1 MSTTDAPFALGR
13 RERRGAVLGWRAGQA
28 LAVALG
34 ALALVAGV
42 GTDRAAGVV
51 LGVLGA
57 VAGVV
62 VATVPVR
69 GRGLDEWVPVL
80 AAFAVRRRRGVL
92 WAGATV
98 VPGDGVPAHV
108 RWPDGRTTVVAE
120 VHHRGLR
127 ALADEP
133 AAFAISLAG
142 WLRGLSDPTRC
153 TWTVT
158 LLSASGPTSPP
169 VDARWSHPGCAVR
182 EYVAVTSEQ
191 PVELADAL
199 GAAGV
204 HGIEQ
209 LDLAA
214 LDELLGGRVAPAAG
228 TILDS
233 EFVARWSM
241 LEGPAT
247 AHAAF
252 VIEEWPAGH
261 VDEQLLAP
269 LCVARDRRTVAVS
282 VTVEETRRARERA
295 ARLRTSASADRA
307 LTRAGGFLASAESAR
322 DDERDAQ
329 RATELASGHAS
340 IRVVTSVALDA
351 LDELELEGAAARLCA
366 DATSCGIRLRRCD
379 GDHRRGVL
387 ASCAGWCAP

>member
-1 MSTTDAPFALGR
+1 MSTSDAQFTLGR
-13 RERRGAVLGWRAGQA
+13 RERRGSVLGWRAGQA

-34 ALALVAGV
+34 ALALVGGV
-42 GTDRAAGVV
+42 GTDSAAGVV
-51 LGVLGA
+51 AGVAGA
-57 VAGVV
+57 VAGAV

-69 GRGLDEWVPVL
+69 GRGLDEWAPVL
-80 AAFAVRRRRGVL
+80 AAFAIRIRRGVL

-98 VPGDGVPAHV
+98 VPGDTVPAHV

-120 VHHRGLR
+120 VHHHGLR
-127 ALADEP
+127 VLGDEP
-133 AAFAISLAG
+133 AAFAVALAS
-142 WLRGLSDPTRC
+142 WLRGLADPTLC

-158 LLSASGPTSPP
+158 LLSSSSPTSAPG
-169 VDARWSHPGCAVR
+169 DARWLHPGCRVR
-182 EYVAVTSEQ
+182 EYVAVTSVE
-191 PVELADAL
+191 PVDLATAL
-199 GAAGV
+199 TGAGV
-204 HGIEQ
+204 RDVEP
-209 LDLAA
+209 LDVAA
-214 LDELLGGRVAPAAG
+214 LDGLLGRRVAPAAG

-233 EFVARWSM
+233 EFVARWSS

-247 AHAAF
+247 VHASF
-252 VIEEWPAGH
+252 VVEEWPAGH

-269 LCVARDRRTVAVS
+269 LCISRDRRTVAVS

-307 LTRAGGFLASAESAR
+307 LTRAGGFLASAEAAK

-329 RATELASGHAS
+329 RASELASGHAS
-340 IRVVTSVALDA
+340 VRVIATVVLDA
-351 LDELELEGAAARLCA
+351 LDELELEGAAARLAA

-387 ASCAGWCAP
+387 ASCAGWCTP